1 MKVFRFYVEW
11 YEDINDESKSYEY
24 TGFVFA
30 ENYSQAVS
38 KICDLVSEDV
48 VEIKLYEYEGYS
60 SGILLDCDIEH
71 IGDAYTY

>member
-11 YEDINDESKSYEY
+11 YEDINDEQKPYHY
-24 TGFVFA
+24 VGFVFA
-30 ENYSQAVS
+30 EDYSQAVS
-38 KICDLVSEDV
+38 KICHFVGEDI

-71 IGDAYTY
+71 IKDDYEY